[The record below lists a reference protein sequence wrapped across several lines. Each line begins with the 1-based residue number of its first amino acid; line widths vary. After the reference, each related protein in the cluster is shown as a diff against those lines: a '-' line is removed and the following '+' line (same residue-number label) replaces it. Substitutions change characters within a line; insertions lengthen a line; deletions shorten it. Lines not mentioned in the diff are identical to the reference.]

1 MCVDTIILLSG
12 IYPFSA
18 LNPDCSFVWFWDSPW
33 YLVLLVAD
41 GTIMY
46 DAYSHQPCD
55 QWYCAF
61 YQDQL
66 VLPVSNIYQWA
77 VKGMGCE
84 PVTLTL
90 VRTLLVRLWVLVLL
104 VDKHVPSI
112 CVKLMYIWAML
123 LTGQVFSVGCPA
135 GTLAY
140 FCQWVLLHGWL
151 TLMWRS
157 LKMSSLLGRCDSPR
171 CYRPIPCS
179 CGRTNSYD
187 VIAITPCVGFWSFHQ
202 EAWKPCLVVV
212 LDHNN
217 VNWWWHPYDLKGA

>member
-1 MCVDTIILLSG
+1 MVYYHLSSVIFVRVWRCSLLYIWILRACLLCPYFKYCFVIDVCTNSMFTLDSWVVDGKFIVLCVSTLFLLSG

-18 LNPDCSFVWFWDSPW
+18 VNPDCSFVWYWDSPW

-90 VRTLLVRLWVLVLL
+90 AKTLLVRLWVLVLL

-123 LTGQVFSVGCPA
+123 LTGQVF
-135 GTLAY
+135 
-140 FCQWVLLHGWL
+140 Q
-151 TLMWRS
+151 
-157 LKMSSLLGRCDSPR
+157 
-171 CYRPIPCS
+171 
-179 CGRTNSYD
+179 
-187 VIAITPCVGFWSFHQ
+187 
-202 EAWKPCLVVV
+202 
-212 LDHNN
+212 
-217 VNWWWHPYDLKGA
+217 

>member
-1 MCVDTIILLSG
+1 MLLSG

-18 LNPDCSFVWFWDSPW
+18 LNPDCSFVWFWDSSW

-66 VLPVSNIYQWA
+66 VLPVSNSYQWA

-84 PVTLTL
+84 SVTVTL
-90 VRTLLVRLWVLVLL
+90 RRALLVRLWVLVLL
-104 VDKHVPSI
+104 LTNMDRQFVLSWCTFELCYWPARSFSRVPRRHAS
-112 CVKLMYIWAML
+112 L
-123 LTGQVFSVGCPA
+123 L
-135 GTLAY
+135 
-140 FCQWVLLHGWL
+140 CQWVLLYGWL

-171 CYRPIPCS
+171 CYRPIPFS

-217 VNWWWHPYDLKGA
+217 VNWWWRLYDFKGA